1 MSIRTRELT
10 EGSQQYHLL
19 LDHQHHGQMMAY
31 KPIPAKTIAHQNEFM
46 RIKLHLFPLFFWAG
60 GRDEDVHSLVAMA

>member
-19 LDHQHHGQMMAY
+19 WDHQHHGQMMAY
-31 KPIPAKTIAHQNEFM
+31 KPIPAKTIARQNEFM
-46 RIKLHLFPLFFWAG
+46 RIKLHPFPLFFWLRG
-60 GRDEDVHSLVAMA
+60 DEDVDSLVAMA